1 MEIRIL
7 NLLCLISGDR
17 GTVNPL
23 VEGSSPSGPTILIE
37 IMALW
42 RRDQGIHS
50 PLVYAMAEC
59 PFTANSGAISDV
71 YRMPVIVLISYLKTS
86 QQNI

>member
-50 PLVYAMAEC
+50 PLV
-59 PFTANSGAISDV
+59 
-71 YRMPVIVLISYLKTS
+71 S
-86 QQNI
+86 Q